1 MSVDR
6 RTLPIPDQPPGIR
19 FPALTRSELA
29 PGLRLLTVER
39 RELPLVSLLWLW
51 HAGTSGDR
59 DEAPGLAA
67 LTADLLD
74 EGTASLTMAALHEA
88 LASIGGQLDTDIGHD
103 ATVLSLL
110 ALSSHRERAIE
121 LFVDMAERPR
131 LDASDMARVTSLR
144 LNRLRQLRHSAS
156 ALADL
161 LFMRRLYGGH
171 PYGRPG
177 IGTEAS
183 LQRFHVDDVRGFHK
197 RLGTTPATLVVVGD
211 ISHDEAVRLV
221 SRHVSTE
228 ARIAHADPPVPTS
241 TDGSRLLFVP
251 REGAAQSE
259 LRLGR
264 VALPRHTP
272 EYHAAVVTNMLLGGA
287 FVSRINLKL
296 REEKGVTYGAR
307 SSFQFLRQAGP
318 FSVQASIQSDAT
330 AESLRDVLVELE
342 ALGNSRPVTDEELS
356 SARDA
361 LTRGYARG
369 FETGEQVARAAAQ
382 LALYDLP
389 DDTFDVFSERISAVT
404 TEDVTDMSRRWLQ
417 GEQMQ
422 AVVVGEPA
430 TSLPGLAAV
439 GLGPAEQR
447 LADDVLAGN

>member
-6 RTLPIPDQPPGIR
+6 RTLPVPDPPPGIR
-19 FPALTRSELA
+19 FPDLTRSELA

-39 RELPLVSLLWLW
+39 RDLPLVCLLWLW
-51 HAGTSGDR
+51 HAGTSADR

-74 EGTASLTMAALHEA
+74 EGTESLTMSELHEA
-88 LASIGGQLDTDIGHD
+88 LAGIGGQLDTDIGHD
-103 ATVLSLL
+103 ATVLTML
-110 ALSSHRERAIE
+110 ALSSHRERAVE

-131 LDASDMARVTSLR
+131 LDAADMARVSGLR

-161 LFMRRLYGGH
+161 LFMRRLYGTH

-177 IGTEAS
+177 IGTESS
-183 LQRFHVDDVRGFHK
+183 LQRFTADDVRAFHQ
-197 RLGTTPATLVVVGD
+197 RLASTPATLIVVGD
-211 ISHDEAVRLV
+211 ISHAEAERLV
-221 SRHVSTE
+221 LRHVS
-228 ARIAHADPPVPTS
+228 AVPRVGHMDPPIPLAVQ
-241 TDGSRLLFVP
+241 GSRLLFVP

-264 VALPRHTP
+264 ITLPRRTP

-287 FVSRINLKL
+287 FVSRINMKL

-307 SSFQFLRQAGP
+307 SSFQFLRKAGP
-318 FSVQASIQSDAT
+318 FSVQASVQSDAT
-330 AESLRDVLVELE
+330 AEALHDVLVELD
-342 ALGNSRPVTDEELS
+342 ALGDARPVTPEELG

-369 FETGEQVARAAAQ
+369 FETAEQVARAAAQ
-382 LALYDLP
+382 LALYELP
-389 DDTFDVFSERISAVT
+389 DDTFDVFAECVSEVST
-404 TEDVTDMSRRWLQ
+404 DDVTSLARRWLRS
-417 GEQMQ
+417 EDMQ
-422 AVVVGEPA
+422 AVIVGEPA
-430 TSLPGLAAV
+430 TSLVGLGAV
-439 GLGPAEQR
+439 GLGAPEHR
-447 LADDVLAGN
+447 LADDVLAGT